1 MYSDYY
7 RPHGLYRSR
16 KGIIF
21 GVCRG
26 LAEYFD
32 VSVTVTRILAVIAF
46 LLTGFWP
53 AGVVYIILALLMKTE
68 PRWSYYEY
76 ED

>member
-1 MYSDYY
+1 MRYY
-7 RPHGLYRSR
+7 EHAVRGGLYRSR
-16 KGIIF
+16 DGVVC

-32 VSVTVTRILAVIAF
+32 VSVFGTRAVAVIAF

-53 AGVVYIILALLMKTE
+53 TVVAYFIAAIMMKKE
-68 PRWSYYEY
+68 PYVRW
-76 ED
+76 